1 MTTYYLYGTQRS
13 DIENLAAEFA
23 DALKIEPEA
32 RESSYIGFYY
42 EFDSDH
48 IRGSLKPNKYADFAD
63 EEDDD
68 GYHLPD
74 RKDISLLFQVAID
87 MEAEEF
93 DGTVRKV
100 TGMELLKKTSANY
113 D

>member
-32 RESSYIGFYY
+32 RESSYKGFYY
-42 EFDSDH
+42 KFYSDH
-48 IRGSLKPNKYADFAD
+48 IRGSLKPNKYADFED

-68 GYHLPD
+68 GYHRPD
-74 RKDISLLFQVAID
+74 RKDISLIFQATVDIQ
-87 MEAEEF
+87 AEEF
-93 DGTVRKV
+93 DDIVRNI
-100 TGMELLKKTSANY
+100 TGIELLKKTSVNN

>member
-1 MTTYYLYGTQRS
+1 MTTHYLYGTQRS

-42 EFDSDH
+42 EFYSDH
-48 IRGSLKPNKYADFAD
+48 IRGSLKPNKYADFED

-68 GYHLPD
+68 GYHRPD

-87 MEAEEF
+87 METEEF
-93 DGTVRKV
+93 DRIVHNI
-100 TGMELLKKTSANY
+100 TGIALLKKNISK
-113 D
+113 